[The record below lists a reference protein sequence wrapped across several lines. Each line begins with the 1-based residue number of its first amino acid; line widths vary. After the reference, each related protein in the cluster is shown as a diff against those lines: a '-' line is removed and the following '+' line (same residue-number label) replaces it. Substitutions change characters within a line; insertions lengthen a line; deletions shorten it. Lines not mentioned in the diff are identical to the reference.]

1 MSQNSFG
8 VHLSYASVDRADG
21 TDPRPSA
28 REILSLLRVPAGV
41 RDATTEWDGREE
53 AVLAIP
59 VTDDGHVLTLSEE
72 DTIESTLSASELK
85 AAFEEK
91 GLTLWLDVDV
101 DADEEGDDAFG
112 FGSVEELVDELIDD
126 SVEAGADDSEDA
138 VSDSALFAAPAVQV
152 SAFSHRGP
160 AIARILAAVHATA
173 VDHRESGDWSLQ
185 RFEASEPSGAWVS
198 SKGELPVIE
207 LNRADAAVWF
217 EVAVGSGGPI
227 PFWTEAERD
236 TRPVLDIDAIRVP
249 ETAEIYRRLLTE
261 GDGSRDEL
269 LEIAA
274 AVDLD
279 VDAAHRALIPEA
291 LGGVVGAED
300 RQRVFLA
307 AFGISSDLIDAAFGS
322 ATAGTDRRFLP
333 VGWWPTLRETAI
345 AGLGELAPLTRRERP
360 LARLGDALRRRPAA
374 GLLLS
379 LGELGAGLWAAS
391 RSRGAGRALG
401 VLLVVDAVVDGAIWV
416 TRIRRSR
423 GE

>member
-1 MSQNSFG
+1 MLQNSFG
-8 VHLSYASVDRADG
+8 IQLSYASVDRGDG
-21 TDPRPSA
+21 SDPRPSA
-28 REILSLLRVPAGV
+28 RDILSLLRVPAGM
-41 RDATTEWDGREE
+41 RDATAAWDDREE

-72 DTIESTLSASELK
+72 DTVESTLSTGELK
-85 AAFEEK
+85 TAFEAE
-91 GLTLWLDVDV
+91 GLTLWLDVDE
-101 DADEEGDDAFG
+101 DEDEAFG
-112 FGSVEELVDELIDD
+112 FDPVEELVDELIDD
-126 SVEAGADDSEDA
+126 SAEVGAEESEDA
-138 VSDSALFAAPAVQV
+138 AIESALFAASAVRV

-160 AIARILAAVHATA
+160 AIARMLAAVHGTA

-185 RFEASEPSGAWVS
+185 RFETSEPSGAWVS
-198 SKGELPVIE
+198 SKAELPVIE
-207 LNRADAAVWF
+207 LNRADAAMWF

-300 RQRVFLA
+300 RQRAFLA
-307 AFGISSDLIDAAFGS
+307 AFGISTDLIDAAFGR
-322 ATAGTDRRFLP
+322 ANTGADRRFLP

-345 AGLGELAPLTRRERP
+345 AGLGELTPLTRRERP
-360 LARLGDALRRRPAA
+360 LARIGDALRRRPAA

-379 LGELGAGLWAAS
+379 VGELGAGLWVAS

-401 VLLVVDAVVDGAIWV
+401 VLLVVDAVVDAAIWV

>member
-1 MSQNSFG
+1 MLQNSFG
-8 VHLSYASVDRADG
+8 IQLSYASVDRGDG
-21 TDPRPSA
+21 SDPRPSA
-28 REILSLLRVPAGV
+28 RDILSLLRVPAGM
-41 RDATTEWDGREE
+41 RDATAAWDDREE

-72 DTIESTLSASELK
+72 DTVESTLSTGELK
-85 AAFEEK
+85 TAFEAE
-91 GLTLWLDVDV
+91 GLTLWLDVDE
-101 DADEEGDDAFG
+101 DEAFG
-112 FGSVEELVDELIDD
+112 FDAVEELVDELIDD
-126 SVEAGADDSEDA
+126 SAEVGAEESEDA
-138 VSDSALFAAPAVQV
+138 AIESALFAASAVRV

-160 AIARILAAVHATA
+160 AIARMLAAVHGTA

-185 RFEASEPSGAWVS
+185 RFETSEPSGAWVS
-198 SKGELPVIE
+198 SKAELPVIE

-217 EVAVGSGGPI
+217 EVAVGSGSPI

-291 LGGVVGAED
+291 LGGVAGAED
-300 RQRVFLA
+300 RQRAFLA
-307 AFGISSDLIDAAFGS
+307 AFGISTDLIDAAFGRAS
-322 ATAGTDRRFLP
+322 TGADRRFLP
-333 VGWWPTLRETAI
+333 MGWWPTLRETAI
-345 AGLGELAPLTRRERP
+345 AGLGELTPLTRRERP
-360 LARLGDALRRRPAA
+360 LARIGDALRRRPAA

-379 LGELGAGLWAAS
+379 VGELGAGLWVAS

-401 VLLVVDAVVDGAIWV
+401 VLLVVDAVVDAAIWV

>member
-1 MSQNSFG
+1 MPQNSFG
-8 VHLSYASVDRADG
+8 VHLSYTSVDRGDG
-21 TDPRPSA
+21 TDPRDAAHDVLA
-28 REILSLLRVPAGV
+28 RLRVLAGV
-41 RDATTEWDGREE
+41 RDATAAWDDHEE
-53 AVLAIP
+53 AVLAIA
-59 VTDDGHVLTLSEE
+59 VTDDGHVLTLSEQ

-91 GLTLWLDVDV
+91 GLTLWLDEDV
-101 DADEEGDDAFG
+101 DEAFG
-112 FGSVEELVDELIDD
+112 FDSVEELVDELIDD
-126 SVEAGADDSEDA
+126 SVEVGADDSEDA
-138 VSDSALFAAPAVQV
+138 AIDSALFAASAVQV

-160 AIARILAAVHATA
+160 AIARMLAAVHGTA
-173 VDHRESGDWSLQ
+173 VDHREPGDWSLQ
-185 RFEASEPSGAWVS
+185 RFETSEPSGAWVS
-198 SKGELPVIE
+198 SKAELPVIE

-300 RQRVFLA
+300 RQRAFLA
-307 AFGISSDLIDAAFGS
+307 AFGISSDLIDTAFGS
-322 ATAGTDRRFLP
+322 ATTGADRRFLP

-345 AGLGELAPLTRRERP
+345 AGLGELTPLTRRERP
-360 LARLGDALRRRPAA
+360 LARIGDALRRRPAA

-379 LGELGAGLWAAS
+379 VGELGAGLWVAS
-391 RSRGAGRALG
+391 RSRGAGRTLG
-401 VLLVVDAVVDGAIWV
+401 VLLVVDAVVDAAIWV